1 MACSGCIL
9 DFNTDNCEVDIEG
22 YAKVV
27 IHSFIIR
34 STVSQNCIFDADL
47 KNIACRISRDILILV
62 SREANQAADFFLPIL
77 EMGLEIGRQIILGIL
92 DNLIS

>member
-1 MACSGCIL
+1 V

-34 STVSQNCIFDADL
+34 STVSQNCLFDAEL
-47 KNIACRISRDILILV
+47 KNIACRISRDILILHV
-62 SREANQAADFFLPIL
+62 SREANQAADFFFFTYFGNGFGDWKTNYPWNF
-77 EMGLEIGRQIILGIL
+77 G
-92 DNLIS
+92 

>member
-34 STVSQNCIFDADL
+34 STVSQNCIFDAEL

-62 SREANQAADFFLPIL
+62 SREANQAADFFFTYFGNGFGDWKTNYPWNF
-77 EMGLEIGRQIILGIL
+77 G
-92 DNLIS
+92 

>member
-1 MACSGCIL
+1 M

-34 STVSQNCIFDADL
+34 STVSQNCLFDAEL
-47 KNIACRISRDILILV
+47 KNIACRISRDILILHV
-62 SREANQAADFFLPIL
+62 SREANQAADFFFFYLFWKWVWRL
-77 EMGLEIGRQIILGIL
+77 EDKLSLEFWIIL
-92 DNLIS
+92 

>member
-1 MACSGCIL
+1 L

-34 STVSQNCIFDADL
+34 STVSQNCLFDAEL
-47 KNIACRISRDILILV
+47 KNIACRISRDILILHA
-62 SREANQAADFFLPIL
+62 SREANQAADYFFYLFWKWVWRL
-77 EMGLEIGRQIILGIL
+77 EDKLSLEFWIIL
-92 DNLIS
+92 

>member
-1 MACSGCIL
+1 M

-34 STVSQNCIFDADL
+34 STVSQNCLFDAEL
-47 KNIACRISRDILILV
+47 KNIACRISRDILILHA
-62 SREANQAADFFLPIL
+62 SREANQAADFFFLPIL